1 MNKISRRNFLKV
13 AGAGAAAMGLAA
25 CGGSSSS
32 SSSVAASSTAAN
44 AAADTLSG
52 TIEYWS
58 SWSETENQAL
68 VLKQAA
74 DAFTQLHPNVKIN
87 FTFNGRDNRNL
98 VVSAIEAGTQI
109 DLMDANIDNVQKLWS
124 ENIKDLSSYID
135 KTYDTTNGK
144 AYKDVVIPSMISL
157 AGSLFDGKTMCIPY
171 IPQAF
176 MIFCNKGLLEECGV
190 TEYPQTWEEL
200 MDACEKVKAAGH
212 IPVTTDSNYCTSW
225 VGYYMSRRLGNDR
238 VMELAKDSSQWAS
251 EQGVKDTAEAIAN
264 MAAKGYFDPNIES
277 NVYPAAQQDMV
288 ISENVAMYINGT
300 WLPNEVAETTP
311 DDFKWG
317 AFAFPEVPNGVEG
330 TECGCYS
337 TYAIAV
343 NKDCDDA
350 ATQAAV
356 EFIVYLTTSEWDQ
369 EFTNQANAMSR
380 FKFRGA
386 GLIQA
391 LIIIGLAI
399 PNIMI
404 VMPLFSVVSALNL
417 SGTHFTL
424 IFLYTACSVP
434 YTTFFLLTFFKG
446 ISTSFEEA
454 AAIDGCGPIQCFWKI
469 MFPLAQPAIVTVS
482 IFNFIGKWNEYFM
495 ALIFANKSNLR
506 PIGVGLY
513 QTVTSMM
520 NSGDWAG
527 MFASVVIVFVP
538 TVVIY
543 AFLSDKIIS
552 GVTAGGNKG

>member
-251 EQGVKDTAEAIAN
+251 EQGIKDTAEAIDELPDDGVLFLQDGTYPLAGRIVFKEN
-264 MAAKGYFDPNIES
+264 MTFKLSDNAILLNCSQDKNPMMAYNHPYKHNKAEGNSNIIIEGGIWDMNGQLDESGTPKNLPNAESINALGIGYGSNITIRNITFRDCYNGHVIQVAGSDNVLIENCRFEGQSFRGSGDKTRELLQIEPGTVKGY
-277 NVYPAAQQDMV
+277 
-288 ISENVAMYINGT
+288 
-300 WLPNEVAETTP
+300 
-311 DDFKWG
+311 
-317 AFAFPEVPNGVEG
+317 
-330 TECGCYS
+330 
-337 TYAIAV
+337 
-343 NKDCDDA
+343 
-350 ATQAAV
+350 
-356 EFIVYLTTSEWDQ
+356 
-369 EFTNQANAMSR
+369 
-380 FKFRGA
+380 
-386 GLIQA
+386 
-391 LIIIGLAI
+391 
-399 PNIMI
+399 
-404 VMPLFSVVSALNL
+404 
-417 SGTHFTL
+417 
-424 IFLYTACSVP
+424 P
-434 YTTFFLLTFFKG
+434 YTLVQNKAP
-446 ISTSFEEA
+446 STKVLHFETER
-454 AAIDGCGPIQCFWKI
+454 I
-469 MFPLAQPAIVTVS
+469 
-482 IFNFIGKWNEYFM
+482 Y
-495 ALIFANKSNLR
+495 
-506 PIGVGLY
+506 LY
-513 QTVTSMM
+513 
-520 NSGDWAG
+520 
-527 MFASVVIVFVP
+527 
-538 TVVIY
+538 
-543 AFLSDKIIS
+543 
-552 GVTAGGNKG
+552 

>member
-1 MNKISRRNFLKV
+1 MSIKRFVSALLT
-13 AGAGAAAMGLAA
+13 GALCLGVLTA
-25 CGGSSSS
+25 CGS
-32 SSSVAASSTAAN
+32 AQKPASSGV
-44 AAADTLSG
+44 S
-52 TIEYWS
+52 
-58 SWSETENQAL
+58 
-68 VLKQAA
+68 A
-74 DAFTQLHPNVKIN
+74 DAQRYSTIFYDAFDTVTQVIAYCDSEEEFSRQMDALHADLLEYHRLYDIYNDYDGVVNVKTVN
-87 FTFNGRDNRNL
+87 DN
-98 VVSAIEAGTQI
+98 AGI
-109 DLMDANIDNVQKLWS
+109 APVQV
-124 ENIKDLSSYID
+124 DD
-135 KTYDTTNGK
+135 KILGMLELARQMYDTTNGK

-251 EQGVKDTAEAIAN
+251 EQGIKDTAEAIAY
-264 MAAKGYFDPNIES
+264 MAEKGYFDPNIES

-369 EFTNQANAMSR
+369 EFTNQANAIPMNVDHVWPENLADAQVVLNSYTSR
-380 FKFRGA
+380 YPSQTA
-386 GLIQA
+386 
-391 LIIIGLAI
+391 IITNSDSKQIIADACLKLMGGSI
-399 PNIMI
+399 
-404 VMPLFSVVSALNL
+404 SADE
-417 SGTHFTL
+417 F
-424 IFLYTACSVP
+424 V
-434 YTTFFLLTFFKG
+434 K
-446 ISTSFEEA
+446 
-454 AAIDGCGPIQCFWKI
+454 
-469 MFPLAQPAIVTVS
+469 
-482 IFNFIGKWNEYFM
+482 M
-495 ALIFANKSNLR
+495 AS
-506 PIGVGLY
+506 
-513 QTVTSMM
+513 
-520 NSGDWAG
+520 
-527 MFASVVIVFVP
+527 
-538 TVVIY
+538 
-543 AFLSDKIIS
+543 AF
-552 GVTAGGNKG
+552 